1 MLHVHRALL
10 RYLRKKC
17 SRTRTITHKKRLK
30 QQRAPRCGKPVDHI
44 AVNTVSVL
52 LLDGQTS
59 ISIYFFF
66 FKFNNRRVSEK
77 RNHNNVIDIV
87 MLMFF
92 IVIIWLMV
100 RDVQSGHQSVG

>member
-1 MLHVHRALL
+1 MCTVHYSDTSEKNAAEPELLH
-10 RYLRKKC
+10 
-17 SRTRTITHKKRLK
+17 IKKRLE